1 VAIVDIGHVGINT
14 PSGRFTLVPSLAA
27 IASLDDPVDM
37 YSDLVSLDTPHEW
50 RMVVAHDVIKAC
62 ADRQGIDEYLGLRPI
77 SKPRIRAGVKTTK
90 YRPVYIDDIH
100 ACAIAESLLFHGMI
114 GKVEIKAKPKDSDV
128 TSTFSPQQWAMA
140 AMSHLEISEGE
151 AWSMTM
157 TSILNAFKTKYPPS
171 EKQKAL
177 DNYDEE
183 KALDDA
189 FYESIYG
196 GIKP

>member
-1 VAIVDIGHVGINT
+1 MAIVDIGHVGIKT
-14 PSGRFTLVPSLAA
+14 PSGLFTLIPSLAA

-37 YSDLVSLDTPHEW
+37 YSDLVSPDTPHEW
-50 RMVVAHDVIKAC
+50 RVQVAHDVIEAC
-62 ADRQGIDEYLGLRPI
+62 ADRDGISEYLGLKPI
-77 SKPRIRAGVKTTK
+77 AKPRIRNGVKTTQ
-90 YRPVYIDDIH
+90 YRTVYIDDVH

-114 GKVEIKAKPKDSDV
+114 GRVEIKAKPRESDFTNV
-128 TSTFSPQQWAMA
+128 FDPQQWAMA
-140 AMSHLEISEGE
+140 AMSHLEISERD

-157 TSILNAFKTKYPPS
+157 TSILNALKTKYPPS

-196 GIKP
+196 SAKK